1 MQSQGSTSSQP
12 SFDSL
17 SSSDSLLF
25 SDSEQAEDD
34 TDVFLTDS
42 SSSVSIGGT
51 GGVASNGDGGSESPG
66 SQWACD
72 GFTDKEEEEYSS
84 RSGGK
89 AAHIRLDET
98 DPTGQ
103 IPKSQ
108 GDLLFAQKC
117 AELQGF
123 VRPLLELLNGLKR
136 GRFDR
141 GLSSFQQSVAMDRIQ
156 RIVGILQRPN
166 SGEKYLNT
174 LLQVE
179 MMLKLWFPHIL
190 TQPVSAASSV
200 ATSPARSLQDNTSS
214 TPPHKH
220 RDQLHI
226 PVKDSDGKEPGKLSK
241 PYKAG
246 QSSEPSL
253 TWVHVAPIL
262 SPRKACASHEGTTA
276 AGTSENQLV
285 TAVLPPS
292 RRGSPAT
299 QDSSISS
306 TTPYK
311 QPRNLK
317 KPIQCQSQPVA
328 GQQCESE
335 TIVTCQ
341 GQSQSPHVTLKPLPR
356 LSGNKGQ
363 KLRSLTAK
371 KKRSVYFLFRVL
383 VQKRRV
389 NGATKT
395 EKFHTDQLRPF
406 LDESAGGFVERLFE
420 ALEESRSAR
429 GNKGAGEKNRKRE
442 LKDVFGDEAETVA
455 VQESLDSGD
464 GTAAKRKRV
473 PRFEEVEEPEVI
485 PGPPESPGML
495 TKMQIKQMMEAATRQ
510 IEERKK
516 QLSFASSVPAAP
528 RLQQSQMDAPPASRL
543 LGTPT
548 SAAASGGSSI
558 APSQAASF
566 MNDAIEKARKAAELQ
581 ARIQSQLSM
590 KPGILGALGN
600 TGPHNLV
607 ALANLHAMGI
617 APPKVEVKEVNKPT
631 PLILD
636 DKGRTVDA
644 SGKEVEL
651 THRMPTLK
659 ANIRAVKREQF
670 RQQLKEKPGED
681 LESTSYFDQRL
692 SLAASQRPR
701 KSFKFHEQGRFEK
714 IAQRI
719 RTKAQLDRLQCEIAQ
734 AAKKT
739 GIQASTKLAL
749 IAPKKEIGEFE
760 VPSIEWWDSYIL
772 PTNVEIT
779 PETKFE
785 DLVLFGVTNLVEHPA
800 QISPP

>member
-1 MQSQGSTSSQP
+1 MQPERKERAMQSQGSTSSQP

-226 PVKDSDGKEPGKLSK
+226 PVKKRRLSWTGTDSPTPSPVLLKCPRISAEERRGKQDDDERDHPPPPPPPPPPSLTSDANQNSPDVAGDSQRNEDAKGKDSDGEEPGKLSK

-356 LSGNKGQ
+356 
-363 KLRSLTAK
+363 
-371 KKRSVYFLFRVL
+371 VC
-383 VQKRRV
+383 
-389 NGATKT
+389 
-395 EKFHTDQLRPF
+395 
-406 LDESAGGFVERLFE
+406 
-420 ALEESRSAR
+420 
-429 GNKGAGEKNRKRE
+429 
-442 LKDVFGDEAETVA
+442 
-455 VQESLDSGD
+455 
-464 GTAAKRKRV
+464 
-473 PRFEEVEEPEVI
+473 
-485 PGPPESPGML
+485 
-495 TKMQIKQMMEAATRQ
+495 
-510 IEERKK
+510 
-516 QLSFASSVPAAP
+516 
-528 RLQQSQMDAPPASRL
+528 
-543 LGTPT
+543 
-548 SAAASGGSSI
+548 
-558 APSQAASF
+558 
-566 MNDAIEKARKAAELQ
+566 
-581 ARIQSQLSM
+581 
-590 KPGILGALGN
+590 
-600 TGPHNLV
+600 
-607 ALANLHAMGI
+607 
-617 APPKVEVKEVNKPT
+617 PT
-631 PLILD
+631 PL
-636 DKGRTVDA
+636 
-644 SGKEVEL
+644 
-651 THRMPTLK
+651 
-659 ANIRAVKREQF
+659 
-670 RQQLKEKPGED
+670 
-681 LESTSYFDQRL
+681 
-692 SLAASQRPR
+692 
-701 KSFKFHEQGRFEK
+701 
-714 IAQRI
+714 
-719 RTKAQLDRLQCEIAQ
+719 
-734 AAKKT
+734 
-739 GIQASTKLAL
+739 
-749 IAPKKEIGEFE
+749 
-760 VPSIEWWDSYIL
+760 
-772 PTNVEIT
+772 
-779 PETKFE
+779 ET
-785 DLVLFGVTNLVEHPA
+785 
-800 QISPP
+800 